1 MPNIYYSYYTPISKS
16 IPAINAQEHQLG
28 RQLLIDGLKHFYGLC
43 YDPEELERVLIKDP
57 NGKPFLSGHPEI
69 HFNITHCDGLAA
81 CAFHSCPV
89 GIDAELPGYF
99 APVLIKKA
107 LSPEEII
114 FLQQMSST
122 KVKEQEWFFRFWTL
136 KEAFVKQSG
145 IGVDTDL
152 TAFSFS
158 FNQQSKPFNVA
169 CSVPKIS
176 CWQTQ
181 LEHGQIISLCYES
194 TNESVQLINYHTSKT
209 PYTF

>member
-1 MPNIYYSYYTPISKS
+1 MLCIYYSYYTPVSDS
-16 IPAINAQEHQLG
+16 IPAVAAQEHHLG
-28 RQLLIDGLKHFYGLC
+28 RQLLINGLERFYGLC
-43 YDPEELERVLIKDP
+43 YSPEELEIVLNKDA
-57 NGKPFLSGHPEI
+57 NGKPFLSAHPEI

-81 CAFHSCPV
+81 CAFHNQPI

-107 LSPEEII
+107 LSQEEID
-114 FLQQMSST
+114 FLQRVSSNRE
-122 KVKEQEWFFRFWTL
+122 KEQEWFFRFWTL

-158 FNQQSKPFNVA
+158 FYQRTDSFRVT
-169 CSVPKIS
+169 CSVPEIA

-181 LEHGQIISLCYES
+181 LENNQIISVCYPNTKEP
-194 TNESVQLINYHTSKT
+194 VQLLTM
-209 PYTF
+209 